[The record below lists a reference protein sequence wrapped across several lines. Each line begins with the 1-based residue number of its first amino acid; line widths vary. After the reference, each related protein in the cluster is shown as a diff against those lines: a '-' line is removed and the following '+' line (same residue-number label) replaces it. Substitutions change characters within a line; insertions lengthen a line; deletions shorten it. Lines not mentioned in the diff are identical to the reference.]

1 MATGLVKWWRT
12 RFLAGYKPFSV
23 VGGIAEGSD
32 SEELL
37 SASVPSNCNSTSSP
51 PSVALNSTTPI
62 SESSPLV
69 SAPSSSS
76 SSSVPVG
83 SFIPETLLPEPLI
96 PEILPP
102 SSRKV
107 SPTAIINNPV
117 SSSSSVSSPTITATT
132 PAVVSFTTNNY
143 EQQAVSNTRQF
154 SFEEFEC
161 DVSVAEDNRRRQEF
175 SFTLYDFDGHGKI
188 TKDDIAGLVT
198 SIYDSL
204 GTSIEVPPC
213 GSKTIK
219 VKLTVSP
226 DKNVDE
232 AIGGVSSAGGGALA
246 SAAGAVG
253 DSGETQTPAVKKTP
267 TVLLPTTSVV
277 NASTSCCHIK
287 PVKSCSHATHASR
300 RVPRRRRILRNRAQ
314 TELVAEWHSEE
325 DVDNVPGNISKQEEI
340 HRRVG
345 GGSIHVPTP
354 YSNSSEGDVSDD
366 SDFSPKVTPFTPL
379 VTTNHRK
386 RSGSMQRQQLLEII
400 QANMEKNNLSFH
412 ASRKRHQSEHL
423 RVPPQRPYAGVSPM
437 SPMYVQTSSRPPSAS
452 RQPPPAYH
460 KPVREYS
467 HHHATSLSKLPAKAR
482 DNQRKI
488 QNHHSHTTHFTSS
501 IDTNITVPTIIT
513 ATTPTHHHH
522 YQQQQPNS
530 NSNSNKHHYRNNLQS
545 TIMTT
550 PPTAVANTLVGHN
563 IFNTESI
570 QKNHINQRN
579 NEHARQN
586 YVQSLKQQKT
596 SVNNNSKGS
605 KKHQLKHATREQE
618 QARAMQQVVRWLEQ
632 EFSSQNPDNDNTSN
646 AGRRHVHEHIHHH
659 YHHYHA
665 DPLV

>member
-1 MATGLVKWWRT
+1 MEGAAGAYRT
-12 RFLAGYKPFSV
+12 SGVSNHIRVSSHAHINFNVQSTLQYVQALV

-132 PAVVSFTTNNY
+132 PAV
-143 EQQAVSNTRQF
+143 
-154 SFEEFEC
+154 EFEC

-386 RSGSMQRQQLLEII
+386 RSG
-400 QANMEKNNLSFH
+400 
-412 ASRKRHQSEHL
+412 KRHQSEHL